1 MEVSTRATVI
11 KGFAARNSDALKQVA
26 KAVDQAGVQVL
37 PLPLDLREPA
47 ADKTL
52 VDKLTAFLD
61 DWPGVVLSLPL
72 SAKSGPLLQSQ
83 IFDPKI
89 NPNPHLKA

>member
-1 MEVSTRATVI
+1 MKEANAS
-11 KGFAARNSDALKQVA
+11 Q
-26 KAVDQAGVQVL
+26 
-37 PLPLDLREPA
+37 
-47 ADKTL
+47 
-52 VDKLTAFLD
+52 DKLTAFLD

-72 SAKSGPLLQSQ
+72 SAKSGPLLQPQ